1 MLDDLDDFE
10 VEEIEDDSD
19 DDSDDEPEL
28 CSACNGSGEGQ
39 YEGSRCY
46 VCHGKGTVSSDD

>member
-10 VEEIEDDSD
+10 VEEIEDDSY
-19 DDSDDEPEL
+19 DEPEL
-28 CSACNGSGEGQ
+28 CGACNGSGEGQ